1 MTETFAETGSATLG
15 NPPSISDLIE
25 DVEACL
31 VTGVIT
37 PWDGAALLGGGVGA
51 RLIPLFRDPRYG
63 GVFGELLSCRS
74 AIARGGDL
82 DFPLESDDPVAPMT
96 PEAARLDVRDFITA
110 STIITDGETSSDV
123 STASPSVIAM
133 RSPLSAIM
141 IEGIAMAPVSSGE
154 SELSRV
160 IVRPLESDKLND

>member
-1 MTETFAETGSATLG
+1 MFAETGSAALG
-15 NPPSISDLIE
+15 NPLNISDLIE

-31 VTGVIT
+31 VAGVTT
-37 PWDGAALLGGGVGA
+37 PWDATVLLSGGVGA
-51 RLIPLFRDPRYG
+51 GLIPLLRDPRDG

-110 STIITDGETSSDV
+110 STMITDGETSPDV
-123 STASPSVIAM
+123 STASPSVMAT

-141 IEGIAMAPVSSGE
+141 IEGIAIAPHSSGE

>member
-1 MTETFAETGSATLG
+1 MTETCAEACSAYIG
-15 NPPSISDLIE
+15 CPPSTSDLIE
-25 DVEACL
+25 AVEACL
-31 VTGVIT
+31 VAGVTT
-37 PWDGAALLGGGVGA
+37 PWDCITLLGGGVGA
-51 RLIPLFRDPRYG
+51 RLIPLLRDPRDG
-63 GVFGELLSCRS
+63 GVFGELLSVRS

-82 DFPLESDDPVAPMT
+82 DFPLESDDPVAPIT

-110 STIITDGETSSDV
+110 STIINELEAYSEA
-123 STASPSVIAM
+123 STVSPSVIAM

-141 IEGIAMAPVSSGE
+141 TEGVAMAPCSSGE

>member
-1 MTETFAETGSATLG
+1 M
-15 NPPSISDLIE
+15 SDLID

-31 VTGVIT
+31 VAGVTT
-37 PWDGAALLGGGVGA
+37 PWDGIALLGGGVGA
-51 RLIPLFRDPRYG
+51 KLIPLLRDPREG

-110 STIITDGETSSDV
+110 STIITDGETSPDV
-123 STASPSVIAM
+123 STASPSSKAI

-141 IEGIAMAPVSSGE
+141 IEGMAMAPCSASE

-160 IVRPLESDKLND
+160 IVRPLESDKLTD

>member
-1 MTETFAETGSATLG
+1 MG
-15 NPPSISDLIE
+15 NPPGMSDLIE

-31 VTGVIT
+31 VAGVTT
-37 PWDGAALLGGGVGA
+37 PWGSIALLGGGVGA
-51 RLIPLFRDPRYG
+51 RLIPLLRDPRDG

-96 PEAARLDVRDFITA
+96 PQAARLDAQDFITA
-110 STIITDGETSSDV
+110 STIITDGETSPDV
-123 STASPSVIAM
+123 STASPSDIAM

-141 IEGIAMAPVSSGE
+141 IEGIAIAPHSSGE